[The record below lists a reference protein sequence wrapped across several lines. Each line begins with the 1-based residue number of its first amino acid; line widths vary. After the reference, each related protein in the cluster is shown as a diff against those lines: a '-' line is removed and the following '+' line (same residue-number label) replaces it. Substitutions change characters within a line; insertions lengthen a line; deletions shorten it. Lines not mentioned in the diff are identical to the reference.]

1 MSLEL
6 ATSMRNQRSR
16 AADSP
21 SEPCWVA
28 CAGEASGRSSSGV
41 MDPPPRAR
49 GTPTPVEPSFAR
61 RRLACPGSDGDRLL
75 RVNRDP
81 PSPPNGGATAVYG
94 VAVGVRC
101 EPGRPARSPTAS
113 LGAAP
118 STMSSLFFTL
128 SPGVNADVSPAGACA
143 EPGRPNESRSGTLRR
158 VGILKPCWLLVVT
171 DPSPACDRGRR
182 HGGAP
187 VWPAL
192 AAR

>member
-1 MSLEL
+1 MRSLEL
-6 ATSMRNQRSR
+6 ATSVWNQRSW

-21 SEPCWVA
+21 FEPWWVA
-28 CAGEASGRSSSGV
+28 SAAEASGRNSSGV
-41 MDPPPRAR
+41 MDPPRAR

-61 RRLACPGSDGDRLL
+61 RRLAGLGSDGDRLL

-128 SPGVNADVSPAGACA
+128 SPGVNADRSPVGARA
-143 EPGRPNESRSGTLRR
+143 QPGPGMTADP
-158 VGILKPCWLLVVT
+158 IL
-171 DPSPACDRGRR
+171 CD
-182 HGGAP
+182 AF
-187 VWPAL
+187 AS
-192 AAR
+192 